1 MLPGSVLGKPG
12 RNIGMALLRF
22 FGRALFSSYFVADG
36 VGMITNPQDGAERI
50 EGTVEKVV
58 PVAQRLLPEGASD
71 ALPED
76 PKTWSR
82 IFGGMQIA
90 GGALY
95 TLGLGRRLGA
105 LLLALSALPKAFN
118 ARNEEG
124 SSLVPLSLLGAAIVA
139 TKDTHGKPSLSWKA
153 NQARKEAG
161 KAVDRNTDKMSR
173 KAKKAAK
180 KAEKKLNKARKSF
193 K

>member
-1 MLPGSVLGKPG
+1 
-12 RNIGMALLRF
+12 MALLRF
-22 FGRALFSSYFVADG
+22 FGRALFSSHFVADG
-36 VGMITNPQDGAERI
+36 VGMITSPDKGAER
-50 EGTVEKVV
+50 
-58 PVAQRLLPEGASD
+58 VATTTDRIIPLVQRVLPEGASD

-82 IFGGMQIA
+82 IFGCMQVA

-95 TLGLGRRLGA
+95 TLGLGRRFGA
-105 LLLALSALPKAFN
+105 LLLAISAVPKALN
-118 ARNEEG
+118 ARDEEG

-139 TKDTHGKPSLSWKA
+139 TRDRNGKPSLSWRA
-153 NQARKEAG
+153 EQARKEAG
-161 KAVDRNTDKMSR
+161 KAVDRKADKVNR

-180 KAEKKLNKARKSF
+180 KAEKKLNKTRKSF